1 MFQLDFKRKMATAL
15 GVWFWGVKRQNNSVK
30 DMLKLPDKVSEKPP
44 DMFKRVYGD
53 AHRADWNINGK
64 VTCLRLSAGHA

>member
-1 MFQLDFKRKMATAL
+1 MATAL

-64 VTCLRLSAGHA
+64 VTCLRLSDGHA

>member
-1 MFQLDFKRKMATAL
+1 MATAL
-15 GVWFWGVKRQNNSVK
+15 GVWFGGVKRQNNSVK

-53 AHRADWNINGK
+53 AHRADWNINGT
-64 VTCLRLSAGHA
+64 VTCLSLSAGPA

>member
-1 MFQLDFKRKMATAL
+1 M
-15 GVWFWGVKRQNNSVK
+15 GVKRQNNSVK

-64 VTCLRLSAGHA
+64 VTCLSLSAGPA

>member
-1 MFQLDFKRKMATAL
+1 MATAL

-30 DMLKLPDKVSEKPP
+30 DLLKLPDKVSEKPP

-64 VTCLRLSAGHA
+64 VTCLRLSSGPA